1 MTDPD
6 QARETQPDAA
16 ADEPGTVTEAPSF
29 GRHPVLVYTLQR
41 LGVLLAVA
49 AVLYLVGLRDVWLIL
64 FAFLISGVISAF
76 ALKGS
81 REGASYG
88 ITGAVSRVNQRIED
102 SARAED
108 ADDYADLGPTDPPP
122 PS

>member
-1 MTDPD
+1 M
-6 QARETQPDAA
+6 E
-16 ADEPGTVTEAPSF
+16 
-29 GRHPVLVYTLQR
+29 R
-41 LGVLLAVA
+41 LGEIVVCS
-49 AVLYLVGLRDVWLIL
+49 RIKSCNL

-88 ITGAVSRVNQRIED
+88 ITGAVTRVNKRIED

-108 ADDYADLGPTDPPP
+108 ADDYDDLGPTAQPPA
-122 PS
+122 S

>member
-1 MTDPD
+1 VTDD
-6 QARETQPDAA
+6 SAPDAA
-16 ADEPGTVTEAPSF
+16 AAPAETTF
-29 GRHPVLVYTLQR
+29 GRHPVLLYTLQR
-41 LGVLLAVA
+41 LGVLVAVG
-49 AVLYLVGLRDVWLIL
+49 AVLFLLGLREVWLIL

-88 ITGAVSRVNQRIED
+88 ITGAVTRVNKRIED

-108 ADDYADLGPTDPPP
+108 ADDYDDLGPTAQPPA
-122 PS
+122 S